1 MIKWVLLK
9 DYWLLQSPSVPF
21 ILERKIIFFLFYHKM
36 KMLQFMSISV
46 CCIFLGSFLFFG
58 SILGCKSWWRS
69 VRYLPVLYGKIFK
82 HFFQNRF
89 FFPSFCVNLFQKNS
103 ATKKIATV
111 TFRGGR
117 MCCFF
122 FTCRLFT
129 LKAFLWEDRRGNE
142 CLEEINTWNFLKL
155 PEILLNMMACSS
167 YL

>member
-9 DYWLLQSPSVPF
+9 DYWLLQSTSVPF

-89 FFPSFCVNLFQKNS
+89 FFFLVSVWTYSKKTLLQKKLLLLLLGEEECVVS
-103 ATKKIATV
+103 S
-111 TFRGGR
+111 
-117 MCCFF
+117 
-122 FTCRLFT
+122 
-129 LKAFLWEDRRGNE
+129 
-142 CLEEINTWNFLKL
+142 
-155 PEILLNMMACSS
+155 LLADFS
-167 YL
+167 L